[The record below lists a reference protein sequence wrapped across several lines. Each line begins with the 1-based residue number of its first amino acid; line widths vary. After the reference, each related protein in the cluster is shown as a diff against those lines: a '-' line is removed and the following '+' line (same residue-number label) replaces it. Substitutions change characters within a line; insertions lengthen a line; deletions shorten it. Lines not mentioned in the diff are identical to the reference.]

1 MHDYH
6 KASDMMEYALKH
18 LAEEGG
24 SKVKKLYL
32 TVGES
37 SGYSADTILMF
48 FHELSEGTPCEG
60 AQVVMNT
67 TKSMLECP
75 ACGTVFP
82 RVLMQYNCPSCQAE
96 GRPSKA
102 GTEVEITGIEIE

>member
-6 KASDMMEYALKH
+6 KATDLIEHALLH

-24 SKVKKLYL
+24 TKVTKIYL

-48 FHELSEGTPCEG
+48 FQEVSEGTPCEG
-60 AQVVMNT
+60 AEVVVNT

-75 ACGTVFP
+75 SCHTVFP
-82 RVLMQYNCPSCQAE
+82 RVLMQYNCPSCQTE

-102 GTEVEITGIEIE
+102 GTEVELTGIEVE

>member
-6 KASDMMEYALKH
+6 KASDMMEYALKA
-18 LAEEGG
+18 LAEEGK

-48 FHELSEGTPCEG
+48 FRELSEGTPCES
-60 AQVVMNT
+60 AEVVINT
-67 TKSMLECP
+67 TRSTLECP
-75 ACGTVFP
+75 SCGTVFP
-82 RVLMQYNCPSCQAE
+82 RVLMQYNCPSCQTE

-102 GTEVEITGIEIE
+102 GTEVEITGVEVE